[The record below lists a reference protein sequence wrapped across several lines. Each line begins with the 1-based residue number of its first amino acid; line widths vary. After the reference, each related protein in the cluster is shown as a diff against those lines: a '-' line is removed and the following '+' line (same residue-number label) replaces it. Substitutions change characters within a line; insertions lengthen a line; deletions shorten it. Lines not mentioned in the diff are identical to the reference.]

1 MNHVVTNLGHSARER
16 LKNLSRESGRIPD
29 YLFQR
34 YAYERFFYRL
44 GESRY
49 RSRFVLKGA
58 SLFSI
63 WLGPM
68 FRVTQ
73 DVDFES
79 SLTPDHELMADVFR
93 EIAELRV
100 PDDGVRFD
108 ASSIEVSG
116 IKAEDQY
123 KGVRVKF
130 NAFIEQVRIR
140 LQFDVG
146 FGDSVYPRPEYGT
159 YPVLLGGGSPRIK
172 IYPQYT
178 VIAEKL
184 SAMIGLG
191 MENSRLKDYFDL
203 WILSENFEFDGVLL
217 KTAIKRTF
225 KRKGL
230 EIVDK
235 WPVGLQDVFAN
246 DTLKIAQWD
255 SFVRR
260 TEPRQKPPGL
270 SEVVS
275 CIRTFLEPILFG
287 GEAALQW
294 SCSERAWGNG
304 TEIIKPIPD
313 R

>member
-16 LKNLSRESGRIPD
+16 LKNLSRESGRISD

-159 YPVLLGGGSPRIK
+159 YPVLLGGGSR
-172 IYPQYT
+172 
-178 VIAEKL
+178 E
-184 SAMIGLG
+184 
-191 MENSRLKDYFDL
+191 SRFIHSTRSL
-203 WILSENFEFDGVLL
+203 
-217 KTAIKRTF
+217 
-225 KRKGL
+225 
-230 EIVDK
+230 
-235 WPVGLQDVFAN
+235 
-246 DTLKIAQWD
+246 
-255 SFVRR
+255 RR
-260 TEPRQKPPGL
+260 
-270 SEVVS
+270 S
-275 CIRTFLEPILFG
+275 
-287 GEAALQW
+287 
-294 SCSERAWGNG
+294 
-304 TEIIKPIPD
+304 
-313 R
+313 

>member
-1 MNHVVTNLGHSARER
+1 
-16 LKNLSRESGRIPD
+16 
-29 YLFQR
+29 
-34 YAYERFFYRL
+34 
-44 GESRY
+44 
-49 RSRFVLKGA
+49 
-58 SLFSI
+58 
-63 WLGPM
+63 
-68 FRVTQ
+68 
-73 DVDFES
+73 
-79 SLTPDHELMADVFR
+79 
-93 EIAELRV
+93 
-100 PDDGVRFD
+100 
-108 ASSIEVSG
+108 
-116 IKAEDQY
+116 
-123 KGVRVKF
+123 
-130 NAFIEQVRIR
+130 
-140 LQFDVG
+140 
-146 FGDSVYPRPEYGT
+146 
-159 YPVLLGGGSPRIK
+159 
-172 IYPQYT
+172 
-178 VIAEKL
+178 
-184 SAMIGLG
+184 MIGLG

-287 GEAALQW
+287 DEAALQW

-304 TEIIKPIPD
+304 TEIIKPT
-313 R
+313 

>member
-230 EIVDK
+230 EIVD
-235 WPVGLQDVFAN
+235 
-246 DTLKIAQWD
+246 
-255 SFVRR
+255 
-260 TEPRQKPPGL
+260 
-270 SEVVS
+270 
-275 CIRTFLEPILFG
+275 
-287 GEAALQW
+287 
-294 SCSERAWGNG
+294 
-304 TEIIKPIPD
+304 
-313 R
+313 